1 MCIVQDEPG
10 NVVWRE
16 ANGHRKMSNA
26 LTNKWNE
33 FMRKYKN
40 PTKKQIYQFRDA
52 IEKKYFGNKYDTPKK

>member
-1 MCIVQDEPG
+1 
-10 NVVWRE
+10 
-16 ANGHRKMSNA
+16 MSNA